1 MQEPGQATD
10 SAREQAAQPA
20 LDILEAFRR
29 VGEGS
34 KASLASTVASARA
47 LRALVVADIA
57 LARSALGR
65 SVAFTAVAVVFG
77 AVGGLLLMAALV
89 AALVT
94 YFKLSWWLSLLLVG
108 LFCLAATAFS
118 AWRALAY
125 FEHTQMHATRRQL
138 AKIGLGED
146 KAPQSASPDNDGNR

>member
-1 MQEPGQATD
+1 MQAQGQTPDGAPEKT
-10 SAREQAAQPA
+10 EPA

-34 KASLASTVASARA
+34 KASLASTFASVRA
-47 LRALVVADIA
+47 LRALVLADIA

-65 SVAFTAVAVVFG
+65 SVAFTAIAVVFG

-94 YFKLSWWLSLLLVG
+94 YLKLSWWLSLLLVG

-138 AKIGLGED
+138 AKMGLGTDEG
-146 KAPQSASPDNDGNR
+146 KNTPSAADDGHN

>member
-1 MQEPGQATD
+1 MQEPGQAAD
-10 SAREQAAQPA
+10 SAREKTEPA

-34 KASLASTVASARA
+34 KASLASTFASARA

-118 AWRALAY
+118 AWRALTY

-138 AKIGLGED
+138 AKIGLGADED
-146 KAPQSASPDNDGNR
+146 KNTQSTANDGHS